1 LLARKI
7 EKLKSKWSTVL
18 ASIGKQI
25 MYEVWMKLGL
35 VVDVG
40 HISSSNMD
48 AKVQFIIEQAEHLSS
63 TAEFVRST
71 IQQHA
76 GFFNDYQIDLVGHL
90 GRTSTLPASE
100 FQSESDRDWRSTLL
114 DEVEGT
120 SFQDSCGNHSENDR
134 DWRSTLFDEA
144 EGTNS
149 QDSWGY
155 TGMVLEDHSDGTGI
169 VAREVH
175 SNFDPSVSFSS
186 SFPNYIKFDTA
197 TLENYFVF
205 VQVNNPSRLWHHNLP
220 MLSDSEKKSILDD
233 YSNGHSRVFTTC
245 LTVFANLLQHCC
257 AEFYSD
263 ENSIGDTM
271 IHYPQGVSGSLEEL
285 CRSRKRMQDFLFQL
299 RGDDGVGSAMCFQY
313 GKRKCTPN
321 GWATRDMKWKL
332 VLPVALVKPLLAAAA
347 YSTKRKPGFCFRN
360 ASAHY
365 YLEIP
370 SGCGNS
376 TQDDQGPSVKRSKPN
391 GKIEWGR
398 TETQLCLIPH
408 TYSHDFNHRP
418 GMHLVDYACTMQE
431 LYDNAGMSEAWWQN
445 SFWNQLVGSSSCE
458 TIYQ

>member
-1 LLARKI
+1 MQ
-7 EKLKSKWSTVL
+7 
-18 ASIGKQI
+18 ASIVKQI
-25 MYEVWMKLGL
+25 MYDVWMKLGL

-48 AKVQFIIEQAEHLSS
+48 AKVQLIIEQAEHLSS
-63 TAEFVRST
+63 TAAVVRST
-71 IQQHA
+71 IQRQA
-76 GFFNDYQIDLVGHL
+76 GFFNSYQIDLVGHL
-90 GRTSTLPASE
+90 GQTSILPASE
-100 FQSESDRDWRSTLL
+100 FQSESDKDWRSTLL

-120 SFQDSCGNHSENDR
+120 SFQDSCANHSENDR
-134 DWRSTLFDEA
+134 DWRGTLSDET
-144 EGTNS
+144 EGPNS
-149 QDSWGY
+149 QDSWSY
-155 TGMVLEDHSDGTGI
+155 TGMVLEDHSDGTGS

-175 SNFDPSVSFSS
+175 SNFDPSASFSS

-205 VQVNNPSRLWHHNLP
+205 VQVQNPSRLWMHNLP
-220 MLSDSEKKSILDD
+220 MLSESEQNSINDDS
-233 YSNGHSRVFTTC
+233 SNGYSRVFTIC
-245 LTVFANLLQHCC
+245 LMVFANVLQHCC

-285 CRSRKRMQDFLFQL
+285 CRSRKKMQDFLLQL
-299 RGDDGVGSAMCFQY
+299 RGDDQYGSAMCFQY
-313 GKRKCTPN
+313 GTKNCTVN
-321 GWATRDMKWKL
+321 GWAKRDMKWKL

-347 YSTKRKPGFCFRN
+347 YSTRRKPGVRKN
-360 ASAHY
+360 SSAHY
-365 YLEIP
+365 FLEIP

-391 GKIEWGR
+391 EEIEWAR

-418 GMHLVDYACTMQE
+418 GMHLVDYACKMQE
-431 LYDNAGMSEAWWQN
+431 LYDHAGMAKEAWWQS
-445 SFWNQLVGSSSCE
+445 SFWNQL
-458 TIYQ
+458 